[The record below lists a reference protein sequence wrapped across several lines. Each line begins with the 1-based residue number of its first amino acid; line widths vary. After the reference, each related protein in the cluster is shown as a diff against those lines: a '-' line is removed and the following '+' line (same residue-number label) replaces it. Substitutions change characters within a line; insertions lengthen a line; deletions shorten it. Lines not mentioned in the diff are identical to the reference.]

1 MKINAI
7 FEDLT
12 ALATQ
17 FGYVIRKEKG
27 FFRGGNCVLNT
38 QKIIVVNAL
47 APYESRVSIVARVLA
62 GLPLEEVSIKP
73 AVREFIEREREQAA
87 KSEQTPQIF
96 TIEMLKP
103 EPVLLRKKR
112 SVQAQ
117 R

>member
-12 ALATQ
+12 TLASQ

-27 FFRGGNCVLNT
+27 IFRGGNCVLNT

-47 APYESRVSIVARVLA
+47 APYEARVAIIARVLA
-62 GLPLEEVSIKP
+62 DLPLEEVTIKP
-73 AVREFIEREREQAA
+73 AVREFIEREREQAV
-87 KSEQTPQIF
+87 KTERISQIF

-103 EPVLLRKKR
+103 EPVLPRKKR
-112 SVQAQ
+112 SLHG
-117 R
+117 